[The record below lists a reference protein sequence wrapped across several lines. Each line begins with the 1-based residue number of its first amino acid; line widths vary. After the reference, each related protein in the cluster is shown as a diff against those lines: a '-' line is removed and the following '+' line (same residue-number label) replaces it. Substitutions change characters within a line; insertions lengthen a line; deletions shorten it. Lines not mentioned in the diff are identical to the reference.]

1 MKRITAFLLLLLCL
15 LMITTGCTETAPKSE
30 SSAPA
35 GVEFTDALGHT
46 IRVTDCD
53 RVVVAS
59 GSFAQTWLLAG
70 GTLAGTTDDSFKDD
84 LGLSE
89 DVTNVGSLHSPNLES
104 ILALNPSLVILS
116 ADISGHTDLADQL
129 NAAHIPTAYFSVEVF
144 EDYLNMLKICTEI
157 TGRDDLYEKNGRDVQ
172 KQVQEIIA
180 RTAGNPSPKVLF
192 LRAGAGKVA
201 ARNSDTMAGAMLKDM
216 GCTNIAD
223 SETGLLDN
231 LSMEVII
238 QENPDFIFAT
248 TMGDSE
254 EKAKKALQD
263 TLLSN
268 PAWASLS
275 AVKNGRYVTLPK
287 EMFHQKPNNRWAEA
301 YEQLWEILYGEQ

>member
-1 MKRITAFLLLLLCL
+1 MKRLIALVLICFLIFTA
-15 LMITTGCTETAPKSE
+15 GCTGTAPKNSSSE
-30 SSAPA
+30 SA
-35 GVEFTDALGHT
+35 GVEFTDSLGRSV
-46 IRVTDCD
+46 RVANHD

-70 GTLAGTTDDSFKDD
+70 GKLAGTTDDSFQDH
-84 LGLSE
+84 LGLPG

-104 ILALNPSLVILS
+104 ILALNPGLVILS
-116 ADISGHTDLADQL
+116 ADISGHAALSKQL

-144 EDYLNMLKICTEI
+144 ADYLKMLKICTEI
-157 TGRDDLYEKNGRDVQ
+157 TGRADLYEKNGLSVQ
-172 KQVQEIIA
+172 KQVQAVIA
-180 RTAGNPSPKVLF
+180 KTAGKPSPKVLL
-192 LRAGAGKVA
+192 LRAGAGTVT
-201 ARNSDTMAGAMLKDM
+201 ARNSDTMAGAMLKEM
-216 GCTNIAD
+216 GCVNIAD
-223 SETGLLDN
+223 SETGLLDH

-238 QENPDFIFAT
+238 QQNPDFIFTT

-268 PAWASLS
+268 PAWSNLN

-287 EMFHQKPNNRWAEA
+287 ELFHLKPNNRWAEA
-301 YEQLWEILYGEQ
+301 YEQLREILYGKQ